1 MIYGP
6 ALAVGLAALI
16 DPASVNGREALTAGL
31 IAVHFLKRCLEV
43 LFVHQYSGSV
53 SAAVSG
59 GIGIFYGL
67 ISLIVVGMQGT
78 VDPAIYQAGVSN
90 TLLAAGLA
98 LFSIGQAGNL
108 YHHILLARLRG
119 AKAEGDT
126 SSIDP
131 ATRKRS
137 YQLPTGGLFDLVT
150 MPHYLFEIIAW
161 VGLSLCTQQLNV
173 ILVAAGMSS
182 YLSGRAAATTEWYR
196 QKFPKAVPLGRKH
209 LVPYIF

>member
-1 MIYGP
+1 
-6 ALAVGLAALI
+6 
-16 DPASVNGREALTAGL
+16 
-31 IAVHFLKRCLEV
+31 
-43 LFVHQYSGSV
+43 
-53 SAAVSG
+53 
-59 GIGIFYGL
+59 
-67 ISLIVVGMQGT
+67 MQGT

-196 QKFPKAVPLGRKH
+196 QKFPKAVRLTINDST
-209 LVPYIF
+209 VPGQPYARQWPGDRVGTMRYACCISPCMYRL